1 MKITLK
7 NFELLNTYLSMKE
20 LMNTKLPIK
29 TGWNLSK
36 NATTIERL
44 LKTLQETEVKLIE
57 MYAEK
62 DDEGNALYINANQ
75 VKIKEEFKKTHTEEY
90 KELMDCENELDLL
103 TIKLDDLIYTKNEK
117 GEQVL
122 REIEPS
128 ILHSLT
134 QIIDD
139 SE

>member
-20 LMNTKLPIK
+20 LMKYKLPVK
-29 TGWNLSK
+29 PGWNLSK

-44 LKTLQETEVKLIE
+44 LKTLQETESNLID

-62 DDEGNALYINANQ
+62 DADGNAIYVNANS
-75 VKIKEEFKKTHTEEY
+75 VKLKEEFKKMYSEEY
-90 KELMDCENELDLL
+90 QELMDCENELDLL

-117 GEQVL
+117 GEQVI

-128 ILHSLT
+128 ILHSLS
-134 QIIDD
+134 QLIDD

>member
-1 MKITLK
+1 MQIKLT
-7 NFELLNTYLSMKE
+7 NFELLNTYMCIKE
-20 LMNTKLPIK
+20 LMKHKLPVK

-36 NATTIERL
+36 NISTIERV
-44 LKTLQETEVKLIE
+44 LKTLQEAESKLID

-62 DDEGNALYINANQ
+62 DEEGNAVYLNANN
-75 VKIKEEFKKTHTEEY
+75 VKLKEEFKKVYSEEY
-90 KELMDCENELDLL
+90 QELMNCENELDLL

-117 GEQVL
+117 GEPTE

-128 ILHSLT
+128 ILHSLG
-134 QIIDD
+134 QLIDD

>member
-20 LMNTKLPIK
+20 LMKTKLPVK

-44 LKTLQETEVKLIE
+44 LKTLQETEASLID

-62 DDEGNALYINANQ
+62 DADGNAIYVNANN
-75 VKIKEEFKKTHTEEY
+75 VKLKEECKKMYSEEY
-90 KELMDCENELDLL
+90 QELMDCENELDLL

-117 GEQVL
+117 GEQIL

-128 ILHSLT
+128 ILHSLS
-134 QIIDD
+134 QLIDD